1 MDNLLEQ
8 IKSSR
13 GVRDITINNYKRH
26 INKLSMKIT
35 DEPFKSI
42 SFLKTKYDDVIEY
55 LSQFSLSVQRAYA
68 AAIMVFLTPNKKGDP
83 PQEYKEVYDKYML
96 ILKDGQKSYLDSK
109 ANNKMSEKELTN
121 WMDYEDIVK
130 IRDNKLKEL
139 KKKKINVTSTQKL
152 NNKDFN
158 LLQQYVVLSLYTMMP
173 PRRNDYAVM
182 KIVNKKQYNSL
193 NDSDKKN
200 NNYLINNS
208 KVSKQF
214 SYGTNAVKSGTG
226 DNDTQIINIPK
237 DLNSVLNLWLNYN
250 KTDNLL
256 VIVKD
261 GEYISTTR
269 NNLTEFIN
277 RIFKPYNKSI
287 STSMLRKIY
296 LTYMFPEEVDIK
308 SKKQK
313 IAEQMNHSISV
324 QQNLYVKDV

>member
-1 MDNLLEQ
+1 MDNLLQE

-13 GVRDITINNYKRH
+13 AVRDITINNYKRH
-26 INKLSMKIT
+26 INKLAMKIT

-83 PQEYKEVYDKYML
+83 PQEYKEVYNKYML

-121 WMDYEDIVK
+121 WMDYKDIVK

-139 KKKKINVTSTQKL
+139 KKKKITVTSTQKL
-152 NNKDFN
+152 NNKDYN
-158 LLQQYVVLSLYTMMP
+158 LLQQYIVLSLYTMMP

-193 NDSDKKN
+193 SDSDKKN

-214 SYGTNAVKSGTG
+214 SYGTNAVKSSTAQ
-226 DNDTQIINIPK
+226 NDTQIIDIPK

-256 VIVKD
+256 VIIKD
-261 GEYISTTR
+261 GEYVSTTR

-296 LTYMFPEEVDIK
+296 LTYMFPEEIDIK

-324 QQNLYVKDV
+324 QQNLYVKDI

>member
-1 MDNLLEQ
+1 MDNLLEE
-8 IKSSR
+8 IKTSR

-26 INKLSMKIT
+26 INKLALKIT
-35 DEPFKSI
+35 DEPFTSI

-83 PQEYKEVYDKYML
+83 PEEYKDVYNKYML

-121 WMDYEDIVK
+121 WMDYKDIVK

-139 KKKKINVTSTQKL
+139 KKKKITVSSMQKL

-158 LLQQYVVLSLYTMMP
+158 LLQQYLVLSLYTMMP

-193 NDSDKKN
+193 SDSDKKN

-226 DNDTQIINIPK
+226 ENDTQIINIPK

-261 GEYISTTR
+261 GEYHSTTR

-296 LTYMFPEEVDIK
+296 LTYMFPEEQEIK